1 MFQDYNYQS
10 EYSQHEI
17 ANLLNILLRFYL
29 IFYGFKE
36 NAKYIYIRFKK
47 KLGEQ

>member
-1 MFQDYNYQS
+1 MVFVENIFIKIQS
-10 EYSQHEI
+10 
-17 ANLLNILLRFYL
+17 LRFYL